1 MKKMAYRQK
10 NKNTSEWY
18 QKKKKEILNT
28 KGDTLSEETNKV
40 TAIQK

>member
-1 MKKMAYRQK
+1 MAYRQK

-18 QKKKKEILNT
+18 PKKKKILNT
-28 KGDTLSEETNKV
+28 KDDTLSEESNKV